1 MRLLRMTGLQHDRLA
16 ELLLLAD
23 GHEAVALALCGRQ
36 SAMGREL
43 FTVHQIIPVAPEACI
58 RRIDAVTWPTR
69 ELYAAMP
76 RCLAAGLTVLKL
88 HSHPDGMRFFSVTD
102 DASDAELLSAV
113 ARRLGGVHLSAVMTS
128 DGQMIAR
135 AVDAAGSF
143 HPIDRIAVVGDEIT
157 VTDNEPAGALRDF
170 DVRHRQ
176 MFGDQTTE
184 LLGRLTIGVAG
195 VSGTGSPTIEMLA
208 RLGVGR
214 LILVDDDVVEGKNLN
229 RIYGATR
236 DDANAAHPKAQ
247 VLADHV
253 RRLGLGVQVEP
264 LVMRVDAEEARAALG
279 VCDVVFGCMDSVEGR
294 DALNRL
300 ASACLTPYFDI
311 GVRLDADGAG
321 GIQSVSAAVHY
332 LQPGGSSLKSR
343 GVYSDAELYAEHLSR
358 TEPEFYADQVRR
370 GYIRGVSV
378 DRPAVVS
385 INTAIAATAVN
396 ELLARLHPF
405 RSRSNREFATQRLLI
420 SHGRMMQSAEGDP
433 DLELAAAVGLA
444 GGRKPRLEDAA

>member
-195 VSGTGSPTIEMLA
+195 VSGTGSPTI
-208 RLGVGR
+208 
-214 LILVDDDVVEGKNLN
+214 
-229 RIYGATR
+229 
-236 DDANAAHPKAQ
+236 
-247 VLADHV
+247 
-253 RRLGLGVQVEP
+253 
-264 LVMRVDAEEARAALG
+264 
-279 VCDVVFGCMDSVEGR
+279 
-294 DALNRL
+294 
-300 ASACLTPYFDI
+300 
-311 GVRLDADGAG
+311 
-321 GIQSVSAAVHY
+321 
-332 LQPGGSSLKSR
+332 
-343 GVYSDAELYAEHLSR
+343 
-358 TEPEFYADQVRR
+358 
-370 GYIRGVSV
+370 
-378 DRPAVVS
+378 
-385 INTAIAATAVN
+385 
-396 ELLARLHPF
+396 
-405 RSRSNREFATQRLLI
+405 
-420 SHGRMMQSAEGDP
+420 
-433 DLELAAAVGLA
+433 
-444 GGRKPRLEDAA
+444 